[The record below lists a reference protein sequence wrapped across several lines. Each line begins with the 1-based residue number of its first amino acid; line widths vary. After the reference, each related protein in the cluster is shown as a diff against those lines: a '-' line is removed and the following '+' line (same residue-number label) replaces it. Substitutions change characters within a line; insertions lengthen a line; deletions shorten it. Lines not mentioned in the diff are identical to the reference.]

1 MGYEKLFTPFKIG
14 KMEVKNRLVMS
25 PMGTNSAFVVGR
37 KDEQE
42 VDYFTE
48 RAKGGV
54 GMIIMGCQ
62 PLNEIIAQGSMEGY
76 LDSYT
81 VLPALTSV
89 CDCVH
94 KYGAKIVC
102 QITCGTGRNA
112 YPDTFGNPPMSASAI
127 PSVFDPNVLCHEM
140 TKEEIAKV
148 MDGFTFAA
156 GLAKDAGYDAVEVHA
171 HAGYLVDQFMSPVW
185 NKRTDE
191 YGGSPENRARF
202 PREIVQAI
210 RKAIGPDMPIL
221 FRISLDHR
229 FEGGRTLEDSLP
241 ILKILEEEGVDAFD
255 VDAGCYET
263 LDYIFPPSYLGESC
277 MSYVTEAARKTVKVP
292 ILNGG
297 THNPDTALKLIESG
311 NADFVLMGRALI
323 ADPQLPNKLMKG
335 HPEDIRPC
343 LRCNENCIGRIWNR
357 HTKLS
362 CSVNPQAMEERRFR
376 IEKTEEPKNV
386 VVIGGGPGGMEAAR
400 VAALEGH
407 KVTLFEKNDRLGGV
421 MGDIC
426 TASFKKNMAALTEWY
441 RVQLK
446 KLGVDVRLN
455 TEIQAD
461 NPALEACDN
470 IIIGCGAKPLVPPIP
485 GIDGANVVTMLDCHR
500 DASLLK
506 GDNIVV
512 CGGGAS
518 GCDGA
523 LEMAKDLGKKV
534 TIVEMMD
541 ECAKDA
547 MFINKISLFNQL
559 AQYQVKILTGTK
571 VVSIEADGLLVE
583 KKDGTQEK
591 IAADTIVNAFGM
603 RPDLTTV
610 NAVKEKYHVKTRV
623 VGDSIKLGKIGDAIR
638 DGFGAA
644 ASL

>member
-500 DASLLK
+500 NASLLK

-559 AQYQVKILTGTK
+559 AQYQVKILIGTK

-610 NAVKEKYHVKTRV
+610 NAVKEKYHMKTRV